1 MLPTVTRVP
10 VGDAEKRTPGVAM
23 CRQGQGWRRQQ
34 AEAQLQ
40 PPGAR
45 SWRRQEGPF
54 PSLQRKLTCPH
65 LETPALQSLNERVPT
80 ATSRPGCDRCPAAR
94 GD

>member
-1 MLPTVTRVP
+1 MLPAMTRVP

-23 CRQGQGWRRQQ
+23 RRQGQGWRRQQ

-40 PPGAR
+40 PPGAGSR
-45 SWRRQEGPF
+45 RRQEGPS
-54 PSLQRKLTCPH
+54 PSPQRKLTCPH

-80 ATSRPGCDRCPAAR
+80 GTSRPGCDRCPAAR